1 MMRRY
6 SPNHPAVMSWQ
17 GATPADLNR
26 PYRAPLVGLGC
37 AILGGAVIP
46 WMLPV
51 IGLWGQPMPI
61 LWAVPF
67 VAVAIGCY
75 VKCERLL
82 EKERQTDK

>member
-1 MMRRY
+1 MSRRY

-17 GATPADLNR
+17 GSPRADLDR
-26 PYRAPLVGLGC
+26 PYRAPVAGLVAG
-37 AILGGAVIP
+37 ILGGAVIP
-46 WMLPV
+46 WCLPV
-51 IGLWGQPMPI
+51 IGIYGYPMPI

>member
-1 MMRRY
+1 MSRRY

-17 GATPADLNR
+17 GPTRAELNR
-26 PYRAPLVGLGC
+26 PYRWPLAGLGA
-37 AILGGAVIP
+37 AIMCGMVIP
-46 WMLPV
+46 WFLPV

-67 VAVAIGCY
+67 AAYAVGCY

-82 EKERQTDK
+82 EKERAADK